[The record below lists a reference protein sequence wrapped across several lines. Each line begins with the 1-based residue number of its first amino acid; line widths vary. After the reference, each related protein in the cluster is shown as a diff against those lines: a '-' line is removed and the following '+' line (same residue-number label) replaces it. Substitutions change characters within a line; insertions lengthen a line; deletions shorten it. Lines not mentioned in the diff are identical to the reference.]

1 MWLTRVRRQYARDL
15 KEQAEKRVQGEKW
28 RLREPSLKLCAEE
41 ALEIAKMLHARDQP
55 GAIPWDLVT
64 NSYTKDELLV

>member
-1 MWLTRVRRQYARDL
+1 MIDTGRRQYAGDL
-15 KEQAEKRVQGEKW
+15 KEQAEKRVKGQTW
-28 RLREPSLKLCAEE
+28 RLRETPLKLCAEE

>member
-1 MWLTRVRRQYARDL
+1 MWLTRGRRQYAGDL
-15 KEQAEKRVQGEKW
+15 KEQAEKRVKGEKW
-28 RLREPSLKLCAEE
+28 RLREPPLRLCAEE